1 MARTLP
7 GRSVAALVTLAALAP
22 APAVA
27 QPSPPPPLPG
37 DAAIY
42 QYREA
47 LPTAA
52 GPVAPTA
59 ATNRVTPLAAAI
71 QERLA
76 TEGGTDA
83 RLLERVATSTD
94 FGAPAGPRQPDAE
107 ARPTAPDGL
116 PPASLSRATRA
127 AGGALGDFPARLV
140 VVLALIL
147 GLALPFAVAARR
159 APRATA

>member
-7 GRSVAALVTLAALAP
+7 GCCVAALVTIAALAP
-22 APAVA
+22 ASALG

-59 ATNRVTPLAAAI
+59 EANPVAPLAAAI
-71 QERLA
+71 QETLA
-76 TEGGTDA
+76 AEGGTDA
-83 RLLERVATSTD
+83 RLLERVATSAN
-94 FGAPAGPRQPDAE
+94 FGAPAAPRQPDAE
-107 ARPTAPDGL
+107 ARAATGADL
-116 PPASLSRATRA
+116 PPASLSRTARA
-127 AGGALGDFPARLV
+127 AGGVLGDFPARVV
-140 VVLALIL
+140 VVLAMLL
-147 GLALPFAVAARR
+147 VLTLAFAVAARR
-159 APRATA
+159 APRATT